1 MSKDRTLNSSKPKR
15 DKKQSNSFLEGTIAW
30 NSILIAICTLVLAFY
45 IWTAGSN
52 GVPLIVDI
60 GPEEYFKQVPTP
72 CLFPDIS
79 PHHYGFYNLMA
90 DAYSVGRAD
99 LLLDPPKELLE
110 LKNPID
116 PEQNALWRILD
127 LSLHNGR
134 YYLYFGPVPT
144 LTLFIPFRWL
154 GIGKISEPLATV
166 FYCYGLFLCS
176 TFILLRCVKSYIPN
190 CNRWLLIFAILG
202 LGLSNTSP
210 YLLRHPTVYEVAI
223 AAGAFFSMLGLC
235 FLLTAWQRWRP
246 QHAGAHRDA
255 ATGKLSLPMLSAAS
269 LCFGLAFGC
278 RLTYLFTGIFLFLLW
293 LAFFWKQGL
302 FNSESLKSGLA
313 MAVPFAIC
321 IAAIAWF
328 NYIRFG
334 SPGDFG
340 IEKQMNATLWDFG
353 AANRLCN
360 ILPGLFLRAVCP
372 PQITDVFPFIRLHQ
386 FYPFD
391 LPKGYHLEEVSGG
404 FLATSPIVLL
414 FLLLA
419 VFWVKSRLRDHL
431 VHICLALI
439 FVGTVILITE
449 SFMMFSNSMRYQ
461 LDFAPPILLGS
472 VIGIL
477 AMNKS
482 WATGGRIFQFFPL
495 SLLGVGIVSH
505 IMISLTGFRD
515 TLRRGEPSMYFAL
528 EDAMRPISR
537 LMHPWFESNKINL
550 LDMTPQLGAVRF
562 SDGSEGYPISKDGLH
577 IRLYAPPEIQLQLSG
592 NILTIDSEK
601 PKFLKF
607 RSSSGE
613 FDHSEIKSSSFHQWV
628 FKTEAGSNRVD
639 ILVQADDE
647 NALYSRRPLAYLKN
661 LSISGVNKN

>member
-1 MSKDRTLNSSKPKR
+1 MQKNKFFAHNSEKR
-15 DKKQSNSFLEGTIAW
+15 KNGFIFRCLLFF
-30 NSILIAICTLVLAFY
+30 SILLVLAFY

-60 GPEEYFKQVPTP
+60 GPEEYFKQVPSP

-90 DAYSVGRAD
+90 DAYSVGRPD

-116 PEQNALWRILD
+116 PEQNAPWRILD
-127 LSLHNGR
+127 LSLHKGR

-176 TFILLRCVKSYIPN
+176 VFILLRCVKSYIPN

-235 FLLTAWQRWRP
+235 FLLTAWQKWNSDSFGADK
-246 QHAGAHRDA
+246 HAS
-255 ATGKLSLPMLSAAS
+255 TGGPSLLLLSASSLSL
-269 LCFGLAFGC
+269 GLAFGC
-278 RLTYLFTGIFLFLLW
+278 RLTYLFTAIFLFLLW
-293 LAFFWKQGL
+293 LAFFWKCGL
-302 FNSESLKSGLA
+302 FKSESLKSGLA
-313 MAVPFAIC
+313 MAVPFAVC
-321 IAAIAWF
+321 VAAIAWF

-340 IEKQMNATLWDFG
+340 VEKQMNATLWDFS
-353 AANRLCN
+353 ATNRMCN

-404 FLATSPIVLL
+404 FLATSPIILL
-414 FLLLA
+414 FLILA
-419 VFWVKSRLRDHL
+419 VFWVKSRLRNPL
-431 VHICLALI
+431 LQISLALI
-439 FVGTVILITE
+439 FVGTVILLIE

-477 AMNKS
+477 AMNKCC
-482 WATGGRIFQFFPL
+482 AHGRSIFKFFSL

-515 TLRRGEPSMYFAL
+515 TLRRGEPSVYFAL

-537 LMHPWFESNKINL
+537 LMPPWFESNKISL
-550 LDMTPQLGAVRF
+550 IDMTPQLGAVRF
-562 SDGSEGYPISKDGLH
+562 SDGSEGYPISNDGFH
-577 IRLYAPPEIQLQLSG
+577 IRLYAPPGIQLQISG
-592 NILTIDSEK
+592 NVVTSESEK
-601 PKFLKF
+601 PQTLEF

-613 FDHSEIKSSSFHQWV
+613 VNRSEIKSSSFHQWG
-628 FKTEAGSNRVD
+628 FKTEAGVKPHRHFGSTR
-639 ILVQADDE
+639 
-647 NALYSRRPLAYLKN
+647 
-661 LSISGVNKN
+661 